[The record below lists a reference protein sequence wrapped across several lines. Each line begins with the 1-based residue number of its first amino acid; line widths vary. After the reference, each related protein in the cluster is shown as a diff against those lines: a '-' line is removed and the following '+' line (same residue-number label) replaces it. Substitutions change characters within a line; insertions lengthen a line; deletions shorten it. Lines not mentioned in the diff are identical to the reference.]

1 MKLLLLIA
9 MLSPAALAQVRVE
22 PRALVKD
29 GHFFF
34 SGGATWLER
43 HDAYNNPGLAVAA
56 GYYLR
61 EDDGLEAR
69 VAFFASSLSDSAQ
82 EVATATGLKPDAQR
96 PVALLLAGWRHSLTY
111 GKLALGAS
119 VVHFD
124 VQSGLYAGALITD
137 VEATPALS
145 AGLGLVARLGV
156 HGFAQLD
163 LALVASRE
171 NRSTAV
177 MALGVLPAFT
187 LGWSL

>member
-9 MLSPAALAQVRVE
+9 TLSPAALAQVRVE

-29 GHFFF
+29 GHFFL
-34 SGGATWLER
+34 SGGAAWLER
-43 HDAYNNPGLAVAA
+43 HDEYSNPGLTLTAA
-56 GYYLR
+56 YYLR

-69 VAFFASSLSDSAQ
+69 AAFFASSLTDSAQ
-82 EVATATGLKPDAQR
+82 EVATATGLKPDAQK
-96 PVALLLAGWRHSLTY
+96 PVSLLLAGWRHSLTY

-145 AGLGLVARLGV
+145 AALGVVARLGV

-163 LALVASRE
+163 LALVVSRE
-171 NRSTAV
+171 NRSTTV
-177 MALGVLPAFT
+177 MAVGVLPTFS